1 MFNGNFEDSLANSL
15 PGGWEPHPE
24 LFDSVV
30 GAIDTLNHRVKM
42 MYRGIVLV
50 MLSCFDGNS
59 LSIEKLG
66 ILYAKLESGLDEPVV
81 ADQESNDKAGS

>member
-15 PGGWEPHPE
+15 PEGWEPHPE

-30 GAIDTLNHRVKM
+30 EAIDTLNHREKL
-42 MYRGIVLV
+42 MYRGIMLM

-66 ILYAKLESGLDEPVV
+66 VLYAKLESGLDEPVS
-81 ADQESNDKAGS
+81 AEQESKDNDGN

>member
-1 MFNGNFEDSLANSL
+1 MFNGNFEDSLASSL
-15 PGGWEPHPE
+15 PEGWEPHPE

-30 GAIDTLNHRVKM
+30 GAIDTLSYREKL
-42 MYRGIVLV
+42 MYRGVVLM

-66 ILYAKLESGLDEPVV
+66 ILYAKLESGLEEPIA
-81 ADQESNDKAGS
+81 ADQESEGEDES